1 MQKKFTSFSF
11 LLLFIANIA
20 IAQKWTHHYA
30 DFEITCSFLDK
41 DNGKWFGTF
50 GFGVQYVDESG
61 NIKNYNTS
69 NSEIAHNF
77 VSCIT
82 QDSLGRIWIGTY
94 NGISIL
100 HNSKWTQYNS
110 SNTPLSNNKIGLIKF
125 DKNYPTLICHF
136 DSTFTTFDGTNWN
149 TIKLPQTRK
158 RTINDLVYDNNGIIW
173 IASTN
178 GIIKYDGQ
186 KYTGFYTDTN
196 TTSFQHDFFEMEKDL
211 LGNIYATGSQGF
223 FTLEANGWKVLERYP
238 PAGSMYIDSK
248 NRKWFFSGSE
258 IYQFDGTNFVK
269 TDISSL
275 NLDVNSIKTI
285 IVDKNNSIWVAT
297 KRNGVGIYSQSLW
310 YFLSFANSGLVDN
323 LIVDLK
329 FAEPNNLWVATDY
342 GICQYSNGNWNK
354 YDSINRSLNYP
365 QMRRIAIGE
374 DKNIWFPIYGK
385 GLMQFDQTNWKL
397 HNKTNST
404 FTSDNLFTVY
414 IDKKQRVWTN
424 PLPKFYFYENQSWNN
439 FDITLNDFLV
449 KNSMYSMVHRSNN
462 ELWFQNLSGISIYDG
477 ISWKTLQSSAGTLPS
492 ISILNYITEDN
503 DKNMWIAGTNGI
515 AKFNGT
521 TWTVYNQTNTPMVDD
536 NCNLIYSSKTT
547 GIWVSTTSGFYNFH
561 NNVWKSY
568 KDFNFPFEAQIYS
581 FDEDS
586 KGNLWVGTRMGIF
599 VLDRST
605 VASDDQVQT
614 KELEFNPN
622 PVQTNI
628 NFETEISSYKI
639 FDLNG
644 NAIQENAKH
653 TSNSIDVSKL
663 LTGMY
668 FIQINSGT
676 GTQTKKFI
684 KE

>member
-41 DNGKWFGTF
+41 DNGKWFGTY
-50 GFGVQYVDESG
+50 GFGVQHVDESG

-77 VSCIT
+77 VNCIT
-82 QDSLGRIWIGTY
+82 QDSLGRIWIGTN

-136 DSTFTTFDGTNWN
+136 DSSFTTFDGTNWN
-149 TIKLPQTRK
+149 TVKLPQTRK
-158 RTINDLVYDNNGIIW
+158 RTINDLAYDNNGIIW

-196 TTSFQHDFFEMEKDL
+196 TTSFQHDFIEMEKDL
-211 LGNIYATGSQGF
+211 LGNIYATGFEGF
-223 FTLEANGWKVLERYP
+223 FTLEATSWKVIERYP
-238 PAGSMYIDSK
+238 PARSMYIDSK
-248 NRKWFFSGSE
+248 NRKWFFSGNE
-258 IYQFDGTNFVK
+258 IHQFDGTNFVK

-275 NLDVNSIKTI
+275 NLDLNSIKTI
-285 IVDKNNSIWVAT
+285 LVDKNNSIWVAT

-310 YFLSFANSGLVDN
+310 YFLSFANSGLIDN
-323 LIVDLK
+323 HTTDLK
-329 FAEPNNLWVATDY
+329 FADPNNLWIATDY
-342 GICQYSNGNWNK
+342 GICQFNNGNWNK
-354 YDSINRSLNYP
+354 YDSINKIIDYP
-365 QMRRIAIGE
+365 QLRRIAIGE
-374 DKNIWFPIYGK
+374 DKNIWLPVYNK
-385 GLMQFDQTNWKL
+385 GLVQYDQTNWKI
-397 HNKTNST
+397 HNKANSG
-404 FTSDNLFTVY
+404 FPSDYTFTVY

-424 PLPKFYFYENQSWNN
+424 PLSKFYFYENKSWNN
-439 FDITLNDFLV
+439 FDISTNDFLV
-449 KNSMYSMVHRSNN
+449 RNSMYSMIQRANN
-462 ELWFQNLSGISIYDG
+462 ELWFQNLYGISIFDG
-477 ISWKTLQSSAGTLPS
+477 VSWRTLDAAPNLPNISFLTD
-492 ISILNYITEDN
+492 ITEDIDQN
-503 DKNMWIAGTNGI
+503 VWISGSGV
-515 AKFNGT
+515 AKLNGT
-521 TWTVYNQTNTPMVDD
+521 TWTTYNSTNSPLPNDRHNT
-536 NCNLIYSSKTT
+536 IYSSKNS
-547 GIWVSTTSGFYNFH
+547 GIWIGSTYGFYNFH
-561 NNVWKSY
+561 NNVWKTQ
-568 KDFNFPFEAQIYS
+568 KDFNFPFETEV
-581 FDEDS
+581 FRFNEDS
-586 KGNLWVGTRMGIF
+586 KGNLWVATRMGIF

-605 VASDDQVQT
+605 VASDDKIQT
-614 KELEFNPN
+614 KEIEFNPN
-622 PVQTNI
+622 PVQSNI

-644 NAIQENAKH
+644 NAIQENTKH

-676 GTQTKKFI
+676 GTQTIKFI